1 MLVEP
6 AGREHVREH
15 QLLVTTAV
23 DAGILGQEAE
33 RAGDHHFA
41 AVGATSARDGA
52 QQRGLSGA
60 VAADQSDFVARVD
73 VERRARHQVAIADG
87 HREPECA
94 NHQVRLG
101 DLQLGAGTPI
111 LSTYLVNFVN
121 TYAHHRTHGGPT
133 HMQSHRPL
141 RLLVGVLVAAL
152 ALVTV
157 AAPALAKT
165 PQQSSETTTVRLGVF
180 ANVTHAPGLIA
191 IESGLLQ
198 KALGPDV
205 KLEVQYF
212 NAGPA
217 VITALLADAIDV
229 SYIGPNP
236 SITGFAQTNGEA
248 LRIISGSTSA
258 GAALV
263 VKPSITKVSDLKGKK
278 IATPQLGNTQDVAAR
293 AYLKSKGLSTD
304 TSGGGDVSI
313 IPTANATTLTA
324 FQQGNIDGA
333 WVPEPW
339 ASRLVNEAGGKVLVD
354 EASLWPGG
362 QFVTTQLIAA
372 TRFIKDNPKT
382 ITKVLKGNI
391 DAIDFANNNPIPAQ
405 KFVATGILNATG
417 QKVDLATITNSWA
430 NLTFTIDPLA
440 ATLAKSA
447 KDAESVGL
455 LDKVNLEGIY
465 DLKPLNKILRA
476 QGKPVVSDK
485 LDAAAATKTTKAT
498 S

>member
-1 MLVEP
+1 M
-6 AGREHVREH
+6 
-15 QLLVTTAV
+15 T
-23 DAGILGQEAE
+23 
-33 RAGDHHFA
+33 
-41 AVGATSARDGA
+41 
-52 QQRGLSGA
+52 
-60 VAADQSDFVARVD
+60 
-73 VERRARHQVAIADG
+73 
-87 HREPECA
+87 
-94 NHQVRLG
+94 
-101 DLQLGAGTPI
+101 
-111 LSTYLVNFVN
+111 
-121 TYAHHRTHGGPT
+121 
-133 HMQSHRPL
+133 SHRPR
-141 RLLVGVLVAAL
+141 RLLIGALLAAL
-152 ALVTV
+152 ALAAV
-157 AAPALAKT
+157 AAPAAAKT
-165 PQQSSETTTVRLGVF
+165 SQQATTETTTVRLGVF
-180 ANVTHAPGLIA
+180 ANVTHAPGLVA

-198 KALGPDV
+198 DALGKDV
-205 KLEVQYF
+205 KLEVSYF

-258 GAALV
+258 GASLV
-263 VKPSITKVSDLKGKK
+263 VKPTITKVSDLKGKK

-293 AYLKSKGLSTD
+293 SFLKSKGLSTD

-313 IPTANATTLTA
+313 LPTANATTLTA

-354 EASLWPGG
+354 EATLWPNG

-372 TRFIKDNPKT
+372 TDFIKDNPKT
-382 ITKVLKGNI
+382 ITKLVKGNI
-391 DAIDFANNNPIPAQ
+391 EAVDFANNNRTVAE
-405 KFVATGILNATG
+405 KLVATGIFNGTG
-417 QKVDLATITNSWA
+417 QKVDPATITNSWDSM
-430 NLTFTIDPLA
+430 TFTVDPLA

-455 LDKVNLEGIY
+455 LEPVKLKGIY
-465 DLKPLNKILRA
+465 DLKPLNKVLKA

-485 LDAAAATKTTKAT
+485 LDVAAATKTTKAT